1 MSYDEGTDTVTEQQE
16 EPKTR
21 RGRPK
26 KEMDYSKIERM
37 AEVGCTKREISYI
50 LDIHEDTLARRPEAV
65 EAYERGAENSK
76 VRLRRAMMFNTID
89 KGNPTIQIFLA
100 KNMLGMSDQG
110 MTNTDDNGVLP
121 WED

>member
-1 MSYDEGTDTVTEQQE
+1 MTDNQVEKDTNSEVE

-26 KEMDYSKIERM
+26 IEMDYEKIERM

-65 EAYERGAENSK
+65 EAYDRGAENCK
-76 VRLRRAMMFNTID
+76 VRLRRAMMHNAID
-89 KGNPTIQIFLA
+89 KLNPAIQIFLS
-100 KNMLGMSDQG
+100 KQMLGYSDQG
-110 MTNTDDNGVLP
+110 SASSDSNGILP

>member
-1 MSYDEGTDTVTEQQE
+1 MTDNQAENDTNSEVE

-26 KEMDYSKIERM
+26 IEMDYEKIERM

-65 EAYERGAENSK
+65 EAYDRGAENSK
-76 VRLRRAMMFNTID
+76 VRLRRAMMFNAID

-110 MTNTDDNGVLP
+110 MTSSDSNGVLP
-121 WED
+121 WDD